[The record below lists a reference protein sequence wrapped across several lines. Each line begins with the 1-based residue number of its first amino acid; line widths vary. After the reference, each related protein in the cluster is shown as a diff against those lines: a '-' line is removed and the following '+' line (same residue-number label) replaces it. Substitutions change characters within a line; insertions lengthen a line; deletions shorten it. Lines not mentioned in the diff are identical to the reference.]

1 MSNPL
6 TLPGQCFL
14 VKLQFPVKKSVITPR
29 IMLTFM
35 SVNLSWQTLIRKV
48 LDAIFQPRDTFKK
61 VVSAILRLITSLW
74 GSLLST
80 HRSSSLR
87 GYHEHEVMLPTG
99 VLRMG
104 IATDFLFSLLYSQLS
119 EQVNDAP

>member
-1 MSNPL
+1 
-6 TLPGQCFL
+6 
-14 VKLQFPVKKSVITPR
+14 
-29 IMLTFM
+29 MLTFM
-35 SVNLSWQTLIRKV
+35 SVNLSWQTLPRKV

-61 VVSAILRLITSLW
+61 AFLSIPRLITSFW

-80 HRSSSLR
+80 HRSSSPH

-104 IATDFLFSLLYSQLS
+104 IATDFLFSLLYSQLG

>member
-1 MSNPL
+1 MSSPL

-14 VKLQFPVKKSVITPR
+14 VKLQFPAKRGVITPR
-29 IMLTFM
+29 IMLTLM
-35 SVNLSWQTLIRKV
+35 SVNLSWQTLPRKA
-48 LDAIFQPRDTFKK
+48 LDAIFQPRDTFMK
-61 VVSAILRLITSLW
+61 VPLW

-80 HRSSSLR
+80 HRSSSPP
-87 GYHEHEVMLPTG
+87 GYREHKVMLPTG

-104 IATDFLFSLLYSQLS
+104 IATDFLFSLLYSELG